1 MSAGTF
7 AGAPSQIRAHKM
19 IHFHRDLINLEKRVW
34 KLAGRVLQ
42 TVDQAI
48 RALCDRQMELA
59 LELLRP
65 EVDTQIDMEEVE
77 VENECLKILAL
88 HQPVAADLRR
98 VAGILK
104 INTDLERVGDLAIN
118 IAERAVAFLQG
129 RVILS
134 IPSQLR
140 QMTDLA
146 KEMVHL
152 SLDAFRRSDA
162 RLAREICLMDE
173 TVDRVNRQIIEH
185 LIEVMKQAPENIE
198 PGLNLFSTSRH
209 LERIADHATNIA
221 EDVVYMVEGQIIR
234 HDPEALIGRA
244 SHS

>member
-1 MSAGTF
+1 MSAGSF
-7 AGAPSQIRAHKM
+7 AMAPSRIRAVNM
-19 IHFHRDLINLEKRVW
+19 IHFRRDLMNLEKRVW
-34 KLAGRVLQ
+34 KLASQVLQ

-48 RALCDRQMELA
+48 QALCERRIELA
-59 LELLRP
+59 LALLNP
-65 EVDTQIDMEEVE
+65 EVDTQIDFEEVE

-88 HQPVAADLRR
+88 HQPVAIDLRR
-98 VAGILK
+98 VAVILK

-129 RVILS
+129 SVILS
-134 IPSQLR
+134 IPPQLR
-140 QMTDLA
+140 EMTDLA
-146 KEMVHL
+146 KEMMHL

-162 RLAREICLMDE
+162 KLAREICLMDE
-173 TVDRVNRQIIEH
+173 TVDRVNRQIIDY
-185 LIEVMKQAPENIE
+185 LINVMKQAPENIE

-234 HDPEALIGRA
+234 HKPEALISPG
-244 SHS
+244 SSQ